1 MFILAKKGNVQ
12 LSLLDQS
19 KTYYLSFQ
27 NENAEEKERQL
38 SWELS
43 KIQQEVGESSDNNEC
58 PSS

>member
-1 MFILAKKGNVQ
+1 MFNYHYWIKVKLII
-12 LSLLDQS
+12 
-19 KTYYLSFQ
+19 LSFQ